1 MAIKSELF
9 NKTKKYLSYRGTSNR
24 LEYFICVATAT
35 FIYFL
40 AADSVTSNSLTAYRS
55 DAIGGM
61 MRAVGRVINFPLVAI
76 PFYLISIVLLVTAV
90 IRRLRH
96 LSMSLW
102 WTLML
107 LVTLLLNVVPYWTYL
122 FIIVLGLIS
131 NEDEPI
137 FSAIKNKA
145 ISSGM
150 KASSS
155 TKNISKPEENV
166 TSNVNINAKDILQA
180 VKSYFLKIFLHSKY
194 RKIYISVVALLV
206 WFFVVNVNGTMDLY
220 QEWSWEFVY
229 GGASVIDMFTD
240 MGFRH
245 SISSI
250 PMIVIFIVYIRDFI
264 HASKNEILIIKS
276 GKSVVFKNLYP
287 LIISALLATLLV
299 TLTYNDRMGFV
310 WLNGSIFD
318 IITYTAPQYIGPYL
332 LSTAIMWAVITF
344 CLPSQLRRLLAKRH
358 DKSSS

>member
-24 LEYFICVATAT
+24 LEYSVCVATAT
-35 FIYFL
+35 FIYLL
-40 AADSVTSNSLTAYRS
+40 AADSVTNNSLNIYSS

-61 MRAVGRVINFPLVAI
+61 MRGVGRAINFPLVAI

-107 LVTLLLNVVPYWTYL
+107 VVTLLLNVVPYWTYL
-122 FIIVLGLIS
+122 FIIILGLIS

-137 FSAIKNKA
+137 FSAIKNKE
-145 ISSGM
+145 ISSEV
-150 KASSS
+150 KTSSS

-166 TSNVNINAKDILQA
+166 TSNVNINARDILQT
-180 VKSYFLKIFLHSKY
+180 VKSYFSKIFLQSKY
-194 RKIYISVVALLV
+194 NKIYISIVAVLV
-206 WFFVVNVNGTMDLY
+206 WFFVINVNRTMDLY

-229 GGASVIDMFTD
+229 GGASVVDMFTD

-245 SISSI
+245 SIFSI
-250 PMIVIFIVYIRDFI
+250 PMIVIFMVYIGDFI
-264 HASKNEILIIKS
+264 RISKNEILIIKS

-287 LIISALLATLLV
+287 LITSALIATLLV
-299 TLTYNDRMGFV
+299 LLTYNGRMGFI
-310 WLNGSIFD
+310 WLNGTIFD
-318 IITYTAPQYIGPYL
+318 IITHTALQHIGPYL
-332 LSTAIMWAVITF
+332 LSTAIMWAAITF
-344 CLPSQLRRLLAKRH
+344 TFPSQIRRLLARRH